1 MTVLSWTRPA
11 RRRDGTPYDRVT
23 KRHVSI
29 DGTAT
34 VCGYDI
40 PQSATVMAVTP
51 DWHEL
56 TTCYNC
62 AYRLWPDH
70 APPGYVRPV
79 SGSDF
84 PPRRECP
91 HHPGHGRD
99 PRSCATCTPPAAAA
113 VPTAVRLAGAPAARR
128 TPRDPG
134 HPAPDVIRRWHIPL
148 PLRLQGRLRAL
159 RAGGQDLAR
168 GELVNNEYQGG
179 VMHAACPDPP
189 YLEQPDSLVGRVVG
203 FDYPDPPAS
212 GDTVAAGDPFNGT
225 EFTGRVS
232 TRPAYGGT
240 RAATTT
246 CAWRS
251 TQGRSAGRC
260 SPRESA

>member
-1 MTVLSWTRPA
+1 MTVLFWTRPA
-11 RRRDGTPYDRVT
+11 RRRDGTHYDQAT
-23 KRHVSI
+23 KRHVSL
-29 DGTAT
+29 DGAAT

-70 APPGYVRPV
+70 APAGYVRPV

-99 PRSCATCTPPAAAA
+99 PRSCGTCTPPAAAA
-113 VPTAVRLAGAPAARR
+113 VPAAVRLAGAPAARR

-134 HPAPDVIRRWHIPL
+134 HPAPDVIRRWRIPL
-148 PLRLQGRLRAL
+148 PLRLQAL
-159 RAGGQDLAR
+159 RAGGEDLAG
-168 GELVNNEYQGG
+168 GELASNEYEGG
-179 VMHAACPDPP
+179 VMHAACSDPP
-189 YLEQPDSLVGRVVG
+189 YPEQPDPS
-203 FDYPDPPAS
+203 
-212 GDTVAAGDPFNGT
+212 
-225 EFTGRVS
+225 
-232 TRPAYGGT
+232 RPA
-240 RAATTT
+240 
-246 CAWRS
+246 
-251 TQGRSAGRC
+251 
-260 SPRESA
+260 P